1 MKRILA
7 FAISAVL
14 LYSFCTA
21 VFADFSD
28 HEKIGAAY
36 RTAVADMTARGVLNG
51 FPDGSFQPQGTL
63 TREQGAKIIAYMA
76 LGEEVGQLT
85 CTSAP
90 FDDVKTDRWSAP
102 CISWCAERQILL
114 GYGDG
119 RFGPEDTLTGEQF
132 SKMLL
137 CALGLARE
145 GNYVG
150 LGVTWADAVR
160 EDGKAA
166 GIYAGDASMGSSA
179 PISREQAA
187 LLAYNAQSSSETVK
201 AGGSITLTKEKHPE
215 LDFTWHESYLNYA
228 ICDFAFTPSG
238 NLLLLQMSDSVAEY
252 TPGGELVGV
261 YSYPFAE
268 EGQTAYMLAADSMGN
283 FYFADGRN
291 NLILKANRENLLGSS
306 HMGEDVPELTLSSQ
320 MSAVR
325 ENVVCLDTLDAEFE
339 KITAEIDVSSA
350 DARLLSMERKT
361 LFGSVETSVR
371 RIPKDGRDWSPEAE
385 FRIKWGD
392 GVSETVHVRSNHKG
406 EEAIFGLKLA
416 GLADSETLIGYIRE
430 FVLNEAGQESMI
442 ETWIKIRRGQ
452 GITQITDQLDMNSML
467 TRTYNG
473 QTWILLRQ
481 ENGIRIMPLSQLADS
496 VQWSSEHW
504 YVCEIRQ

>member
-1 MKRILA
+1 MKFRHILSLMMVTGLL
-7 FAISAVL
+7 FCLCLPVSAGFTDEKQIGTA
-14 LYSFCTA
+14 YMTA
-21 VFADFSD
+21 VDL
-28 HEKIGAAY
+28 
-36 RTAVADMTARGVLNG
+36 MTARGVLNG

-63 TREQGAKIIAYMA
+63 TREQGAKIITYMA
-76 LGEEVGQLT
+76 LGEEVSRLT
-85 CTSAP
+85 CASAP
-90 FDDVKTDRWSAP
+90 FDDVKADRWSAP

-119 RFGPEDTLTGEQF
+119 CFGPEDTLTGEQF

-215 LDFTWHESYLNYA
+215 LDFSWHESYLNYA

-252 TPGGELVGV
+252 TPDGELVGV

-268 EGQTAYMLAADSMGN
+268 EGQTAYMFAADSMGTS
-283 FYFADGRN
+283 
-291 NLILKANRENLLGSS
+291 IS
-306 HMGEDVPELTLSSQ
+306 P
-320 MSAVR
+320 
-325 ENVVCLDTLDAEFE
+325 
-339 KITAEIDVSSA
+339 TAGTI
-350 DARLLSMERKT
+350 
-361 LFGSVETSVR
+361 
-371 RIPKDGRDWSPEAE
+371 
-385 FRIKWGD
+385 
-392 GVSETVHVRSNHKG
+392 
-406 EEAIFGLKLA
+406 
-416 GLADSETLIGYIRE
+416 
-430 FVLNEAGQESMI
+430 
-442 ETWIKIRRGQ
+442 
-452 GITQITDQLDMNSML
+452 
-467 TRTYNG
+467 
-473 QTWILLRQ
+473 
-481 ENGIRIMPLSQLADS
+481 
-496 VQWSSEHW
+496 
-504 YVCEIRQ
+504 

>member
-238 NLLLLQMSDSVAEY
+238 NLLLLQMSDNVAEY
-252 TPGGELVGV
+252 TPGGELASIHIRLRRKGRLRTC
-261 YSYPFAE
+261 SLL
-268 EGQTAYMLAADSMGN
+268 TAWGTS
-283 FYFADGRN
+283 
-291 NLILKANRENLLGSS
+291 IS
-306 HMGEDVPELTLSSQ
+306 P
-320 MSAVR
+320 
-325 ENVVCLDTLDAEFE
+325 
-339 KITAEIDVSSA
+339 TAGTI
-350 DARLLSMERKT
+350 
-361 LFGSVETSVR
+361 
-371 RIPKDGRDWSPEAE
+371 
-385 FRIKWGD
+385 
-392 GVSETVHVRSNHKG
+392 
-406 EEAIFGLKLA
+406 
-416 GLADSETLIGYIRE
+416 
-430 FVLNEAGQESMI
+430 
-442 ETWIKIRRGQ
+442 
-452 GITQITDQLDMNSML
+452 
-467 TRTYNG
+467 
-473 QTWILLRQ
+473 
-481 ENGIRIMPLSQLADS
+481 
-496 VQWSSEHW
+496 
-504 YVCEIRQ
+504 

>member
-1 MKRILA
+1 MMVTGLL
-7 FAISAVL
+7 FCLCLPVSAGFTDEKQIGTA
-14 LYSFCTA
+14 YMTA
-21 VFADFSD
+21 V
-28 HEKIGAAY
+28 
-36 RTAVADMTARGVLNG
+36 DMMTSRGVLNG

-63 TREQGAKIIAYMA
+63 TREQGAKIITYMA
-76 LGEEVGQLT
+76 LGEEVSRLT
-85 CTSAP
+85 CASAP
-90 FDDVKTDRWSAP
+90 FDDVKADRWSAP

-119 RFGPEDTLTGEQF
+119 CFGPEDTLTGEQF

-150 LGVTWADAVR
+150 LGGTWADAVR

-166 GIYAGDASMGSSA
+166 GIYVGDASMGSSA

-187 LLAYNAQSSSETVK
+187 LLAYNAQSASEIVK
-201 AGGSITLTKEKHPE
+201 AGGGSITLTKEKHPE
-215 LDFTWHESYLNYA
+215 LDFSWHESYLNYA

-261 YSYPFAE
+261 YSYPFADS
-268 EGQTAYMLAADSMGN
+268 GLTAYMLAADGAGN

-291 NLILKANRENLLGSS
+291 NLILKANREKLLGSS
-306 HMGEDVPELTLSSQ
+306 HMGADLPELTLSDR
-320 MSAVR
+320 MTAVR
-325 ENVVCLDTLDAEFE
+325 EDVVCLNTRDSNLWEIAAEL
-339 KITAEIDVSSA
+339 DVSR
-350 DARLLSMERKT
+350 DEARLVSAERSKA
-361 LFGSVETSVR
+361 LFGSVEATVR
-371 RIPKDGRDWSPEAE
+371 RIPADGRDWSPEAE
-385 FRIKWGD
+385 ILIKWED
-392 GVSETVHVRSNHKG
+392 GTAETVRIRSEHEG
-406 EEAIFGLKLA
+406 EEAIVGIAVLGVRDA
-416 GLADSETLIGYIRE
+416 ETLIARIGE
-430 FVLNEAGQESMI
+430 FVLGPDGRDGYI
-442 ETWIKIRRGQ
+442 ETLVNVCRGQ

-481 ENGIRIMPLSQLADS
+481 ENGIRIMPLSELADS

-504 YVCEIRQ
+504 YVCEVRQ